1 MKKIVS
7 LVICAA
13 FLMAAAVLSVS
24 ALVPVDCRTADEH
37 PDYLGAYSIDGD
49 ETKFWHTNWEGDQA
63 PLPISIYYDLG
74 GEYTVS
80 AVTIL
85 PRQDGN
91 MNGLIYAFNVY
102 VSNDD
107 VNYTLAAST
116 DAFEYDT
123 VAQTLEFD
131 PVNARYVQIEA
142 IDTEGGFVSINEISF
157 DAVEVAAAET
167 EAPAAETEAPA
178 AETEAPVE
186 VTAPVVTT
194 APATFDAVLTVVAV
208 ALGAGVA
215 AVSAK
220 KRI

>member
-1 MKKIVS
+1 MKRFVS
-7 LVICAA
+7 LIICAA

-49 ETKFWHTNWEGDQA
+49 ETKFWHTNWQAEGGQA

-91 MNGLIYAFNVY
+91 MNGLIYAFNLY
-102 VSNDD
+102 VSDDD

-142 IDTEGGFVSINEISF
+142 TDTEGGFVSINEISF
-157 DAVEVAAAET
+157 DAVEVVAPETEAPAVET
-167 EAPAAETEAPA
+167 EAPAAENE
-178 AETEAPVE
+178 
-186 VTAPVVTT
+186 APVVTT
-194 APATFDAVLTVVAV
+194 APVTFDAVLTVVV
-208 ALGAGVA
+208 IALGAGVA

>member
-1 MKKIVS
+1 
-7 LVICAA
+7 
-13 FLMAAAVLSVS
+13 MAAAVLSVS

-49 ETKFWHTNWEGDQA
+49 ETKFWHTNWQAEGGQA

-91 MNGLIYAFNVY
+91 MNGLIYAFNLY
-102 VSNDD
+102 VSDDD

-142 IDTEGGFVSINEISF
+142 TDTEGGFVSINEISF
-157 DAVEVAAAET
+157 DAVEVVAPETEAPAVET
-167 EAPAAETEAPA
+167 EAPAAENE
-178 AETEAPVE
+178 
-186 VTAPVVTT
+186 APVVTT
-194 APATFDAVLTVVAV
+194 APVTFDAVLTVVV
-208 ALGAGVA
+208 IALGAGVA